1 MRTTKIDSILQ
12 PLAAKTTQF
21 HLGNGL
27 HTLGLL
33 SWILSQTG
41 KADVCV
47 STFSTSDEFC
57 SGFWRLRKRNLIG
70 SASLVADLKA
80 TRKTMQLAS
89 LMQRC
94 FDSVYL
100 CMNHSKVV
108 LVKNDRYAVTVVTS
122 QNQTYG
128 DRAECTVI
136 TTDPTAYG
144 SVLSGLQE
152 LTRKSIQLNGIFERR
167 FERNRGDEPGS
178 DDAIGD
184 CGIDG
189 L

>member
-1 MRTTKIDSILQ
+1 MRSRKIDGILQ
-12 PLAAKTTQF
+12 PLAGMPTQF

-33 SWILSQTG
+33 AWILGQTG

-57 SGFWRLRKRNLIG
+57 SGFWRLRRKNLIG
-70 SASLVADLKA
+70 SAALVADLKA
-80 TRKTMQLAS
+80 TRKTMQLYS

-100 CMNHSKVV
+100 AQNHSKVV
-108 LVKNDRYAVTVVTS
+108 LVKNERHAVTVVTS

-136 TTDPTAYG
+136 TTDPAAYD
-144 SVLSGLQE
+144 SVLAGLQDII
-152 LTRKSIQLNGIFERR
+152 TKSIQLNGIFERR
-167 FERNRGDEPGS
+167 TERDRGDEPGP
-178 DDAIGD
+178 DDAVGD
-184 CGIDG
+184 RGPAG